1 MGISIARGV
10 SAEIPRR
17 VIGITIDGGTS
28 AITTGDKGYI
38 IVPYEGKIKSWNIQA
53 NTTGSAVIDV
63 WKTSYPT
70 IPSVSESITGSD
82 KPTLSSAQLNRN
94 LDITAWTDLTV
105 KAEDIVGFNLD
116 SVDGIITSLTL
127 TLQVE

>member
-28 AITTGDKGYI
+28 AIAAGNKGYI
-38 IVPYEGKIKSWNIQA
+38 IIPYEGKIKSWNIHA
-53 NTTGSAVIDV
+53 DTSGSAVIDV
-63 WKTSYPT
+63 WKSTYPN

-94 LDITAWTDLTV
+94 LDITAWLDLTV
-105 KAEDIVGFNLD
+105 KAEDIIGFNLD
-116 SVDGIITSLTL
+116 SVDGVIKHLTL